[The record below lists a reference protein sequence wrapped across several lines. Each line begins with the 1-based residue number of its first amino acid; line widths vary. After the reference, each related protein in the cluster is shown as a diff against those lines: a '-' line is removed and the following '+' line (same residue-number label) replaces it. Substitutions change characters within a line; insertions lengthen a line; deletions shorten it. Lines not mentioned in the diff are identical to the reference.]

1 MSSYGA
7 ATSSNN
13 NSPLYNGSSTV
24 EPRRMELSLNA
35 EDGSLQTAPL
45 FLVLLAATDG
55 LYSDLYNMSE
65 GELDVITTANQAALQ
80 DDAAAT
86 AEEDDAPEP
95 VTVLRKKERMSNL
108 SFAQR
113 RHELAWRLAANGK
126 CLQHVAALTAAA
138 ACTDLGPAVQVS
150 TTALQHTRTAWVQA
164 DEAQDALFFF
174 HAQLFP
180 ARAAPHDIYGASDLL
195 LRGQWYDLPRD
206 LLLHT
211 DRYDTSQESTWSK
224 AETDRRWQL
233 TVRDKLIR
241 GEVGWLRRRHLL
253 EPNNVAR
260 MEPESLWK
268 VSLKGGIVKFT
279 VGKPKMTATR
289 GSTSA
294 QSMQYPIEA
303 LLTVWPSQ
311 QLSAWT
317 LLSVTVNVRAKTG
330 EFNHQLETSNRQ
342 RYDLHRLA
350 ATAMNREEFRSKQE
364 HATAELSKLGS
375 SALHD
380 VGAIDSEA
388 SSKAD
393 RLPPSRPLN
402 ALFQVAHTFMMSWM
416 LEVLSAQAQA
426 LRRGVWAAT
435 EGDSVRVTPVGFV
448 ENGEGFMS
456 ISFWKVDDSY
466 GPPVLGELMLQED
479 QTPAPLDVFEDRVKS
494 RAQVSTEYSNQLT
507 LMIRAQAHKGI
518 KVLLSGGDNMMHATG
533 QQRKENETTIQK
545 LLDAASNPLA
555 LSASDALLAATKLC
569 AAFKCRAVVEA
580 LQASSSVS
588 GDMKHLPSW
597 MQMKYAGGSVAV
609 AARIQYHG
617 APYDTSRGMPVLF
630 HITCDARTGSFVPV
644 FPRSMQL
651 LRRLACNDGQASE
664 ELGVRI
670 ASVPLNRRK
679 AVGSNSAGRAVREAF
694 DSLIRSMN
702 LIGQRVGVGSK
713 WEDIDDQSTSLRER
727 SISTA
732 CADVKSALTMC
743 SGMAA
748 LYGIVPV
755 AIKTSVG
762 LEASSEM

>member
-7 ATSSNN
+7 ATSSNS
-13 NSPLYNGSSTV
+13 NSPLYNGSSSV

-35 EDGSLQTAPL
+35 EDGSLQRAPL
-45 FLVLLAATDG
+45 SLVLLAATDG

-65 GELDVITTANQAALQ
+65 GELDVITTTNPAALQ
-80 DDAAAT
+80 DDAAATT

-126 CLQHVAALTAAA
+126 SLQHVAALTAAA
-138 ACTDLGPAVQVS
+138 ACTDLGPAVKVS

-211 DRYDTSQESTWSK
+211 DRYDTSQENSWSK

-241 GEVGWLRRRHLL
+241 GEVGWLRRCHLVR
-253 EPNNVAR
+253 PNNGAP
-260 MEPESLWK
+260 MEPAPLWK

-317 LLSVTVNVRAKTG
+317 LLSVTVNVQAKTG

-364 HATAELSKLGS
+364 HATAELSRLGS

-380 VGAIDSEA
+380 VEAIDPETST
-388 SSKAD
+388 KAD
-393 RLPPSRPLN
+393 SPPPSRPLN
-402 ALFQVAHTFMMSWM
+402 ALFQVTHTFMMSWM

-466 GPPVLGELMLQED
+466 GPPVLGELKLQED
-479 QTPAPLDVFEDRVKS
+479 QAQAPLVLEDRTKG
-494 RAQVSTEYSNQLT
+494 RTQVTTEFSNQLT

-533 QQRKENETTIQK
+533 QQRKGHETTIQK
-545 LLDAASNPLA
+545 LLDAASNPFA
-555 LSASDALLAATKLC
+555 LSASDALMAATKLC

-580 LQASSSVS
+580 LQTSASLS

-597 MQMKYAGGSVAV
+597 MRMKYEGGSVAV
-609 AARIQYHG
+609 AARIHYHG
-617 APYDTSRGMPVLF
+617 VPDDTSRGMPVLF

-664 ELGVRI
+664 ELSLRL

-702 LIGQRVGVGSK
+702 LIGQRVGVGGK

-727 SISTA
+727 SIATA

-748 LYGIVPV
+748 LYGIVPI
-755 AIKTSVG
+755 AIKASVG